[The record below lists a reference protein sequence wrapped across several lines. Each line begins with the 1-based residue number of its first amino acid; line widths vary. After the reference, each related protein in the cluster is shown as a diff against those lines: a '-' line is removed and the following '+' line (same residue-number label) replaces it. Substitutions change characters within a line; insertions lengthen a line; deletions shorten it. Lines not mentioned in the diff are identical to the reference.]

1 MKAKKKWMFLGL
13 TVLVVVAAGLGYWK
27 RIGIRNTLYR
37 MLDKQIPL
45 TGDVYGYYGQEVK
58 VKENL
63 NEETSFQM
71 EDSYADKIDTTIT
84 KESSMVDTSWQID
97 QQIEAEV
104 QSGAYTFEEPEVI
117 MDPYQISPLTGVAVF
132 QTDEECRV
140 RVTVKGK
147 TKEADITGVTVKAKG
162 HRVPIIGLYPKTE
175 NSVKLELLDDN
186 DQTIKEMELKVQT
199 DGLPEEMDDMVSV
212 EKSSGESAYGLT
224 IISGQGVYYPFAYD
238 VNGDIRW
245 YLNHRTSTYGV
256 FQLSN
261 GNYIMQDNYGYV
273 SSVTKSFPAAFYE
286 MDYLGRAVQMYL
298 VPHGT
303 HHEIIEKE
311 PDGNLL
317 ILTSTLQDHVDD
329 KIIELD
335 RKSGEIVNSLEMT
348 ELFGN
353 DYTEDVIDW
362 AHLNTVSYQ
371 AEDDTILI
379 SPRNLN
385 SGVKLN
391 WTTHEIVWI
400 LANPEVFK
408 GTKYEKYVLTPDSD
422 FLWHY
427 RQHTVYQIDT
437 DLDGNSDTV
446 EITMFDNHRN
456 PEADYYD
463 HEKGSFV
470 TVYAVNEKEK
480 TVSLLKKLK
489 VVKANVTSNTIY
501 DADSGHIFGMCGTVK
516 SGTAKTGMTY
526 EFDYESGEILNQ
538 YYINKNYY
546 RAIEL
551 EANYETM
558 SEAMQQPEN
567 YIKGTLRPLAE
578 TTAKIK
584 EPTQQLSEGLNFKL
598 TAGILF
604 AEMRN
609 RQVSQIIFKGE
620 NKSYVY
626 DQSFLKLREEDYL
639 LRTESIPIPLTTVE
653 KGTYQ
658 IYCVYQD
665 GYYDTAQGF
674 THCQKLL
681 ASQGSLKRKI
691 FACQT

>member
-132 QTDEECRV
+132 QTDEEYRV

-212 EKSSGESAYGLT
+212 EKSSGESAHGLT

-273 SSVTKSFPAAFYE
+273 SSVTKSFPAVLYE

-437 DLDGNSDTV
+437 DLDGNPDTV

-480 TVSLLKKLK
+480 TVSLLKKLPD
-489 VVKANVTSNTIY
+489 VKANVTSNTIY

-551 EANYETM
+551 KANYETM
-558 SEAMQQPEN
+558 SEAMQQPED
-567 YIKGTLRPLAE
+567 YIKGTLRPLME
-578 TTAKIK
+578 TTARIA

-658 IYCVYQD
+658 IYCV
-665 GYYDTAQGF
+665 
-674 THCQKLL
+674 
-681 ASQGSLKRKI
+681 
-691 FACQT
+691 

>member
-1 MKAKKKWMFLGL
+1 M
-13 TVLVVVAAGLGYWK
+13 
-27 RIGIRNTLYR
+27 
-37 MLDKQIPL
+37 
-45 TGDVYGYYGQEVK
+45 
-58 VKENL
+58 
-63 NEETSFQM
+63 
-71 EDSYADKIDTTIT
+71 
-84 KESSMVDTSWQID
+84 
-97 QQIEAEV
+97 
-104 QSGAYTFEEPEVI
+104 
-117 MDPYQISPLTGVAVF
+117 
-132 QTDEECRV
+132 
-140 RVTVKGK
+140 
-147 TKEADITGVTVKAKG
+147 TVKAKG

-212 EKSSGESAYGLT
+212 EKSSGESAHGLT

-273 SSVTKSFPAAFYE
+273 SSVTKSFPAVLYE

-335 RKSGEIVNSLEMT
+335 
-348 ELFGN
+348 
-353 DYTEDVIDW
+353 
-362 AHLNTVSYQ
+362 
-371 AEDDTILI
+371 
-379 SPRNLN
+379 RNLN

-437 DLDGNSDTV
+437 DLDGNPDTV

-480 TVSLLKKLK
+480 TVSLLKKLP

-551 EANYETM
+551 KANYETM
-558 SEAMQQPEN
+558 SEAMQQPED
-567 YIKGTLRPLAE
+567 YIKGTLRPLME
-578 TTAKIK
+578 TTARIA

-665 GYYDTAQGF
+665 GYYDTAQ
-674 THCQKLL
+674 TITIK
-681 ASQGSLKRKI
+681 
-691 FACQT
+691 

>member
-132 QTDEECRV
+132 QTDEEYRV

-273 SSVTKSFPAAFYE
+273 SSVTKSFPAVLYE

-353 DYTEDVIDW
+353 DYTRDNIDW
-362 AHLNTVSYQ
+362 VHLNTVSYQ

-437 DLDGNSDTV
+437 DLDGNPDTV

-551 EANYETM
+551 KANYETM

-567 YIKGTLRPLAE
+567 YIKGTLRPLME
-578 TTAKIK
+578 TTARIA

-598 TAGILF
+598 TAGILI
-604 AEMRN
+604 AEMRK

-620 NKSYVY
+620 NKS
-626 DQSFLKLREEDYL
+626 
-639 LRTESIPIPLTTVE
+639 
-653 KGTYQ
+653 
-658 IYCVYQD
+658 
-665 GYYDTAQGF
+665 
-674 THCQKLL
+674 
-681 ASQGSLKRKI
+681 
-691 FACQT
+691 

>member
-132 QTDEECRV
+132 QTDEEYRV

-273 SSVTKSFPAAFYE
+273 SSVTKSFPAVLYE

-353 DYTEDVIDW
+353 DYTRDNIDW
-362 AHLNTVSYQ
+362 VHLNTVSYQ

-437 DLDGNSDTV
+437 DLDGNPDTV

-551 EANYETM
+551 KANYETM

-567 YIKGTLRPLAE
+567 YIKGTLRPLME
-578 TTAKIK
+578 TTARIA

-639 LRTESIPIPLTTVE
+639 LRTESIPIPLTTLE

-665 GYYDTAQGF
+665 GYCDTAQ
-674 THCQKLL
+674 TITIK
-681 ASQGSLKRKI
+681 
-691 FACQT
+691 

>member
-273 SSVTKSFPAAFYE
+273 SSVTKSFPAVLYE

-437 DLDGNSDTV
+437 DLDGNPDTV

-480 TVSLLKKLK
+480 TVSLLKKLP

-501 DADSGHIFGMCGTVK
+501 DADSGHIFGMC
-516 SGTAKTGMTY
+516 
-526 EFDYESGEILNQ
+526 
-538 YYINKNYY
+538 
-546 RAIEL
+546 
-551 EANYETM
+551 
-558 SEAMQQPEN
+558 
-567 YIKGTLRPLAE
+567 
-578 TTAKIK
+578 
-584 EPTQQLSEGLNFKL
+584 
-598 TAGILF
+598 
-604 AEMRN
+604 
-609 RQVSQIIFKGE
+609 
-620 NKSYVY
+620 
-626 DQSFLKLREEDYL
+626 
-639 LRTESIPIPLTTVE
+639 
-653 KGTYQ
+653 
-658 IYCVYQD
+658 
-665 GYYDTAQGF
+665 
-674 THCQKLL
+674 
-681 ASQGSLKRKI
+681 
-691 FACQT
+691 

>member
-132 QTDEECRV
+132 QTDEEYRV

-273 SSVTKSFPAAFYE
+273 SSVTKSFPAVLYE

-437 DLDGNSDTV
+437 DLDGNPDTV

-480 TVSLLKKLK
+480 TVSLLKKLP
-489 VVKANVTSNTIY
+489 VVKANVTSNTTY

-551 EANYETM
+551 KANYETM
-558 SEAMQQPEN
+558 SEAMQQPED

-584 EPTQQLSEGLNFKL
+584 EPTQQLTEGLNFKL

-653 KGTYQ
+653 KEPIRSTVF
-658 IYCVYQD
+658 IRMD
-665 GYYDTAQGF
+665 IMIR
-674 THCQKLL
+674 HRR
-681 ASQGSLKRKI
+681 SR
-691 FACQT
+691 

>member
-71 EDSYADKIDTTIT
+71 EDSYTDKIDTTIT

-132 QTDEECRV
+132 QTDEEYRV

-653 KGTYQ
+653 KGTYR

-665 GYYDTAQGF
+665 GYYDTAQ
-674 THCQKLL
+674 TITIK
-681 ASQGSLKRKI
+681 
-691 FACQT
+691 

>member
-132 QTDEECRV
+132 QTDEEYRV

-551 EANYETM
+551 KANYETM

-626 DQSFLKLREEDYL
+626 DQSFLKLREEDSRL
-639 LRTESIPIPLTTVE
+639 QQWKKEPIRSTVF
-653 KGTYQ
+653 
-658 IYCVYQD
+658 IRMD
-665 GYYDTAQGF
+665 IMIR
-674 THCQKLL
+674 HRR
-681 ASQGSLKRKI
+681 SR
-691 FACQT
+691 